1 MKTKK
6 LKKRLNKL
14 EASLNCLVHYLVEK
28 PLEKEQQQLQQ
39 INKHVCYLDFC
50 HTLETVWEFET
61 PRNEW
66 IGLYDFAKNFKNIS
80 IVQVESY
87 IEMWAEELDYVFE
100 TKKIMVEN
108 ENKQPVTKLHFRL
121 TKD

>member
-1 MKTKK
+1 MKAKK

-28 PLEKEQQQLQQ
+28 PLEQQKLK
-39 INKHVCYLDFC
+39 KHVCYLDFC
-50 HTLETVWEFET
+50 HQLETVWEFET

-66 IGLYDFAKNFKNIS
+66 IGLYDFAKNFENIS
-80 IVQVESY
+80 IVKVESY

-100 TKKIMVEN
+100 KK
-108 ENKQPVTKLHFRL
+108 K
-121 TKD
+121 